1 MSPLL
6 SPDLAF
12 IARELDALVTGQG
25 AGAAALVIRAPSRR
39 PEWPDEIERHGR
51 RFRLAWCASQ
61 LDMRERLD
69 AASVDE
75 GVVVMTPLEFDELG
89 SDVVARLPR
98 GRMIQADRWM
108 ALRSA
113 FKVREIDPRLRSQRW
128 LADLLLSDPPRAG
141 YPPAAGDLLDLDT
154 AWHALLEGVLGLP
167 DGRCGPADL
176 LEWTLNSTG
185 PGAFL
190 SMTDEAR
197 AAVVNRV
204 RQQGGGAASL
214 VIGGVGAGKAA
225 EMMPFGLACT
235 VVFAEGSDP
244 AALRDAAVRLERL
257 VGDVPLV
264 ASSGLVLGG
273 AAGRVLT
280 RLLASDPNTARTV
293 QVKADSL
300 LADVRATEWRASS
313 PALDSGLD
321 ARMSQA
327 GAALAIAAASG
338 IRDDV
343 GAASALVQRC
353 LTHERAGERRS
364 RLDRLM
370 MAVRLTRWLADGPAV
385 VSRTVADAARTYAE
399 DGSYADLARHQL
411 RSGDELVEVGAAY
424 VALRDRALTR
434 REIDSRAFAET
445 LRDWMARGAP
455 GTDPMPVETILE
467 TVVAPLAR
475 SMPIL
480 LLVMDGLSFPV
491 WHSIADDLGRQGW
504 TMLQAVAHR
513 GPMIGAA
520 ALPSVTEVSRTSLL
534 SGALGR
540 GDQTHERAR
549 FAAHPALLREARQ
562 NRPRL
567 FHRGDLG
574 AGPDLEPPL
583 RDALADVSQ
592 RIVGVVHN
600 AVDAQ
605 LSGSDQLQVAW
616 SVDALRHL
624 SPILRLAR
632 DVGRVVVITGDHG
645 HVVDEGT
652 TRAARGDG
660 GRWRESGAAVG
671 EGELAV
677 AGSRVLSPDGRRSIV
692 AAWSERVRNG
702 APRNGYHGGISP
714 QEVLVPVAVLTAGSL
729 PEGWIEAPPTF
740 PAWWSGDRAA
750 AEAQTT
756 ARTAERSVV
765 AGRGQPSL
773 LSLLESPPAA
783 SAATPAPEAP
793 PWLALLFA
801 SDSYGAQRRLASRGV
816 PRDDQTKDLL
826 VALASRGGRVSQV
839 GLAASLS
846 LPLVRVPGLVNAARR
861 VLNLDQAQ
869 VLRIEDRDVILDVG
883 LLKSQFQLQK

>member
-1 MSPLL
+1 
-6 SPDLAF
+6 
-12 IARELDALVTGQG
+12 
-25 AGAAALVIRAPSRR
+25 
-39 PEWPDEIERHGR
+39 
-51 RFRLAWCASQ
+51 
-61 LDMRERLD
+61 
-69 AASVDE
+69 
-75 GVVVMTPLEFDELG
+75 
-89 SDVVARLPR
+89 
-98 GRMIQADRWM
+98 M

-128 LADLLLSDPPRAG
+128 LADLLLSDSPRSG

-154 AWHALLEGVLGLP
+154 AWQALLEGVLGLP
-167 DGRCGPADL
+167 KGRCGPADL
-176 LEWTLNSTG
+176 LEWTLDPTG
-185 PGAFL
+185 PAIFL
-190 SMTDEAR
+190 STTDEAQ
-197 AAVVNRV
+197 AAVVDRV

-214 VIGGVGAGKAA
+214 VLGGVGAGKAA

-235 VVFAEGSDP
+235 VVFAEGFDP
-244 AALRDAAVRLERL
+244 ATLRDAAVRLERV

-264 ASSGLVLGG
+264 ASSGLVLGK

-280 RLLASDPNTARTV
+280 RLLANDPSTARTV
-293 QVKADSL
+293 QIRADSMV
-300 LADVRATEWRASS
+300 ADVRAMEWRASS
-313 PALDSGLD
+313 PSLDSGLD
-321 ARMSQA
+321 ARMSKA
-327 GAALAIAAASG
+327 GAALATAAASG
-338 IRDDV
+338 SWDDV
-343 GAASALVQRC
+343 DAAWALVERC
-353 LTHERAGERRS
+353 LAHERAGERRA

-370 MAVRLTRWLADGPAV
+370 MAMRLARWLADGPGV
-385 VSRTVADAARTYAE
+385 VSRAIADSARTYAV

-411 RSGDELVEVGAAY
+411 RSGDELVEVGASY
-424 VALRDRALTR
+424 IALRDRALTR
-434 REIDSRAFAET
+434 RETDSRVFAEA
-445 LRDWMARGAP
+445 LRDWTARGAS

-475 SMPIL
+475 AMPIL

-513 GPMIGAA
+513 GPMVGAA
-520 ALPSVTEVSRTSLL
+520 TLPSVTEVSRTSLL
-534 SGALGR
+534 SGALSR
-540 GDQTHERAR
+540 GDQTHERTR

-616 SVDALRHL
+616 SLDVMRHL
-624 SPILRLAR
+624 SQILRLAR

-652 TRAARGDG
+652 TRAAPGAG
-660 GRWRESGAAVG
+660 GRWRESAAAVG

-677 AGSRVLSPDGRRSIV
+677 AGSRVMSPDGRHSIV

-714 QEVLVPVAVLTAGSL
+714 QEMLVPVAVLTAGAL
-729 PEGWIEAPPTF
+729 PAGWIEAPPTF
-740 PAWWSGDRAA
+740 PAWWSGDSPAA
-750 AEAQTT
+750 AAQPT
-756 ARTAERSVV
+756 ARTAERAVV

-783 SAATPAPEAP
+783 PTVAPAPEAP
-793 PWLALLFA
+793 PWLAPLFA
-801 SDSYGAQRRLASRGV
+801 SDSYGAQRRLASRGA
-816 PRDDQTKDLL
+816 PRDDKTKDLL

-839 GLAASLS
+839 GLAVSLS

-869 VLRIEDRDVILDVG
+869 VLRIEDGDVILDVG
-883 LLKSQFQLQK
+883 LLKFQFQLPE